1 MARRKWFFKL
11 EIDFFELLFML
22 TNMGDHN
29 HKLKACDPFLLY
41 GGKALIKEACLTERT
56 AA

>member
-11 EIDFFELLFML
+11 EIDFFELIFIL

-29 HKLKACDPFLLY
+29 HKLKACDPFLVS